1 MNSRNISISPL
12 GLCLVVLLAI
22 AGLSIAWPRISYAV
36 FKPQSSETDSDKQ
49 NKDAQSK
56 FNHSRG
62 ESVPGEILVRFREG
76 TEVVRTMSRAS
87 ATLVVAAADKSGRQI
102 SMQLESLGGDK
113 EIVQGLRLAR
123 VAEEETTAAIEAL
136 NVRPDVLYAEPNFIR
151 RKQAVPNDPR
161 YPEMWN
167 LKNPGGGSAVA
178 GADIKA
184 ETAWNVT
191 TGNRNMVVAVIDEG
205 IDINHQ
211 DLQANIWRNPGETA
225 GNGIDDDANGFVDDV
240 NGYDFVHSDGS
251 VYDGPGT
258 NPDGTT
264 IDLHG
269 THVAGTI
276 GAVGNNGIGVV
287 GVNWQASL
295 MSLKFLGPDGGTSAD
310 LLRALS
316 YVKMM
321 RDRWVTSGGTQGA
334 NIRVT
339 NNSYGGGSFA
349 QSEFDAIQSLNTSGI
364 LFVASAGNDA
374 EDNNLLPAF
383 PASYDLPN
391 VISVAA
397 TDRSDKLSG
406 FSNFGSRNVHI
417 GAPGSSILSTIPG
430 NGYAGLSGTSMASPH
445 VAGVAALVLAQH
457 PDLTTTRV
465 RAAILFGGAPISSLI
480 DKTETGNR
488 LDAAGALQNSDEID
502 LIQPAP
508 IADLHFV
515 ANDGRTVS
523 LAWTAPGDDGGSGQ
537 AALVEWRFTDGSTG
551 KQFLVGA
558 SSSALAGG
566 QQFGSVNLPYRHT
579 SGTLQLR
586 VIDNAGNA
594 STASIP
600 VAVDP
605 LSASPYDITESP
617 AEALSTGG
625 TPLHQNVDDNIFHY
639 ELPFTFPFFEHNV
652 QSAFVSGPTSSVN
665 FSTNGTLYMART
677 VTPVNDSFNAP
688 DRLAGFQMIAGLW
701 DDLDLSTSMRAD
713 ADIYVVQPDNT
724 RIIFRWQGVPC
735 NVSLTTG
742 QCTGGG
748 PVNFE
753 IEIKNDGTIIT
764 RYGDGNTNLHSVV
777 GIAGGDLDSF
787 VIASHTSS
795 GAPVNLTNAPTIT
808 YHPRTTPR
816 SADVRGPVSASPGA
830 VLLGQN
836 TTLTLNANNAGPNAA
851 AGVKVQGFLPPDL
864 TFVSCTTPQGACWG
878 IPGPSGTRIFGELGT
893 IATSGAVPVSIVVNA
908 TRSTGN
914 GRFFDYLTTWS
925 VNSSTYD
932 PALPNSSTF
941 TFSGINPQTN
951 PLTGATAIGAG
962 NEHALA
968 VVSGGNVIAWGKNDF
983 SQLGD
988 DTYPYRIGPVF
999 VPGISNAVAVDGGFV
1014 HSLALKS
1021 DGTVWAWGSN
1031 YDGELGDGTTTKR
1044 KTPGPVS
1051 GLTNV
1056 TAISVG
1062 LAHNVALRSDGTV
1075 WSWGLNDWGQLGDGS
1090 NTTRLTPVQVPG
1102 LSGVIM
1108 VSAGAEHTA
1117 VVKDD
1122 GTVWTWG
1129 RNQTGQL
1136 GDGSQTSRNLPVQVS
1151 GLAGV
1156 TKVAAGG
1163 GQGGA
1168 HTLALKNDGTVWA
1181 WGYNGAGAL
1190 GDGTFMP
1197 RTTPVQ
1203 TLNLSNV
1210 IAIAAGRDHS
1220 VALRND
1226 GTVWNWGTDFQ
1237 GQLGQFQRVVDQNQ
1251 PIQTLWLSGVTAIAT
1266 GWEFSLALEPGGK
1279 ISAWGQGRDGELG
1292 DGTNPGGPRAY
1303 AYDVTVAQN
1312 FIDDAGFFVRQHY
1325 FDFLNRDAVNDP
1337 SGYNFWTQQ
1346 IVSCEFDPNRLACID
1361 LKRVN
1366 VSAAFYLSIEFQE
1379 TGYLVERIYK
1389 TSYGDATGTSTFGG
1403 VHQLA
1408 VPIIRFNEF
1417 LPDTQTIGQG
1427 VVVGQPGWEQAL
1439 ENNKQAFT
1447 ASFVQRTRFATAY
1460 PMTLSPAQF
1469 VDALF
1474 LNAGVAPSATDRN
1487 AAVNEFGGAGNTAD
1501 NAARG
1506 RALRRVAENSTL
1518 NQQEKNRAFVLMQ
1531 YYGYLRRNPNDVPDA
1546 DHTGY
1551 DFWLGKLNQ
1560 FNGNFVKAEMVKAFL
1575 VSDEYRHR
1583 FGQ

>member
-1 MNSRNISISPL
+1 MNLRNISISPL
-12 GLCLVVLLAI
+12 RLSLLLLFLI
-22 AGLSIAWPRISYAV
+22 LGLSIALPRISYAV
-36 FKPQSSETDSDKQ
+36 FQPQSSDKQ
-49 NKDAQSK
+49 NDGSK
-56 FNHSRG
+56 ARSNRTRG

-76 TEVVRTMSRAS
+76 AEAARATTKGS
-87 ATLVVAAADKSGRQI
+87 AIFAVAAADKSGRQI
-102 SMQLESLGGDK
+102 SMQVESLGGET
-113 EIVQGLRLAR
+113 EIVAALRLAR
-123 VAEEETTAAIEAL
+123 VAAEDTAAAIEAL
-136 NVRPDVLYAEPNFIR
+136 NARSDVLYAEPNFIR
-151 RKQAVPNDPR
+151 RKEVVPNDPR
-161 YPEMWN
+161 YSQMWG
-167 LKNPGGGSAVA
+167 LKNPGGPFGVA

-184 ETAWNVT
+184 EPAWDIT

-205 IDINHQ
+205 IDVNHQ

-225 GNGIDDDANGFVDDV
+225 GNGIDDDGNGFVDDV
-240 NGYDFVHSDGS
+240 NGYDFVHNDGT
-251 VYDGPGT
+251 VYDGPGV
-258 NPDGTT
+258 NPDGSI

-295 MSLKFLGPDGGTSAD
+295 MSLKFLGPDGGTTAD
-310 LLRALS
+310 LLRVLS
-316 YVKMM
+316 YTKMM
-321 RDRWVTSGGTQGA
+321 RDRWVNSGGTQGA

-339 NNSYGGGSFA
+339 NNSYGGGSYA

-364 LFVASAGNDA
+364 LFVAAAGNDA
-374 EDNNLLPAF
+374 ENNNLLPAF

-397 TDRSDKLSG
+397 TDRSDQLSS
-406 FSNFGSRNVHI
+406 FSNFGSRNVHV

-430 NGYAGLSGTSMASPH
+430 NAYAAVNGTSMASPH

-457 PDLTTTRV
+457 PGLTTTRL
-465 RAAILFGGAPISSLI
+465 RASILFGGAPISSLT

-488 LDAAGALQNSDEID
+488 LDAVGALQNSDEID
-502 LIQPAP
+502 VIPPAP
-508 IADLHFV
+508 ITDLHFV

-523 LAWTAPGDDGGSGQ
+523 VAWTAPGDDGGSGQ

-558 SSSALAGG
+558 SSSAPAGG
-566 QQFGSVNLPYRHT
+566 PQLGSVNLPYQHV
-579 SGTLQLR
+579 SGTLHLR
-586 VIDNAGNA
+586 VIDNAGNL
-594 STASIP
+594 STAS
-600 VAVDP
+600 VLVSVDP

-625 TPLHQNVDDNIFHY
+625 TPLHRNFDDNIFHY

-665 FSTNGTLYMART
+665 LSTNGTLYMART
-677 VTPVNDSFNAP
+677 VTPTHDAFSAS
-688 DRLAGFQMIAGLW
+688 DRLAGFEMVAGLW
-701 DDLDLSTSMRAD
+701 DDLDLSTSRRAD
-713 ADIYVVQPDNT
+713 ADIYVVNPDSN

-735 NVSLTTG
+735 NGSLTTG

-753 IEIKNDGTIIT
+753 IEIRNDGTIIT
-764 RYGDGNTNLHSVV
+764 RYGDGNTNLHPVV

-787 VIASHTSS
+787 VIASHTST

-808 YHPRTTPR
+808 YHPRTAPR
-816 SADVRGPVSASPGA
+816 SADVRGPVSANPGA
-830 VLLGQN
+830 VPLGQN

-878 IPGPSGTRIFGELGT
+878 VPGPSGTRIFGELGT
-893 IATSGAVPVSIVVNA
+893 IATSGSVPVRVVVNA

-914 GRFFDYLTTWS
+914 GRFFDYVTTWAA
-925 VNSSTYD
+925 NSATYD

-941 TFSGINPQTN
+941 TFSGINPQAN

-962 NEHALA
+962 IEHALA
-968 VVSGGNVIAWGKNDF
+968 VVSGGNVIAWGKNNAW
-983 SQLGD
+983 QLGD

-999 VPGISNAVAVDGGFV
+999 VPGISNAVAVDGGGA
-1014 HSLALKS
+1014 HSVALKA
-1021 DGTVWAWGSN
+1021 DGTVWAWGGN
-1031 YDGELGDGTTTKR
+1031 FHGELGDGSTTDR
-1044 KTPGPVS
+1044 KTPAPVS

-1056 TAISVG
+1056 AAISVG

-1075 WSWGLNDWGQLGDGS
+1075 WTWGLNEWGQLGDGS

-1102 LSGVIM
+1102 LSGVIV

-1117 VVKDD
+1117 VVKND

-1129 RNQTGQL
+1129 RNQNGQL
-1136 GDGSQTSRNLPVQVS
+1136 GDGSQVSRNSPVQVS
-1151 GLAGV
+1151 GLTGM

-1181 WGYNGAGAL
+1181 WGFNGSGAL

-1203 TLNLSNV
+1203 TLNLNNV
-1210 IAIAAGRDHS
+1210 TAIAAGRDHS

-1237 GQLGQFQRVVDQNQ
+1237 GQLGQFQHVVDQNQ

-1279 ISAWGQGRDGELG
+1279 IAAWGQGRDGELG
-1292 DGTNPGGPRAY
+1292 DGTNPGGARAY
-1303 AYDVTVAQN
+1303 AYDVAVAQN

-1337 SGYNFWTQQ
+1337 SGYSFWTQQ
-1346 IVSCEFDPNRLACID
+1346 IASCEFYPNRLACIE
-1361 LKRVN
+1361 LKRIN

-1389 TSYGDATGTSTFGG
+1389 ASYGDATGTSTLGG
-1403 VHQLA
+1403 AHQLA
-1408 VPIIRFNEF
+1408 VPIVRFNEF
-1417 LPDTQTIGQG
+1417 LPDSQTIAQG
-1427 VVVGQPGWEQAL
+1427 LVVGQPGWEQVL
-1439 ENNKQAFT
+1439 ENNKVAFC
-1447 ASFVQRTRFATAY
+1447 AAFVQRTRFTNAFPTT
-1460 PMTLSPAQF
+1460 MSPAQF

-1474 LNAGVAPSATDRN
+1474 ANAGVTPSATDRN
-1487 AAVNEFGGAGNTAD
+1487 AALNEFGGAGNTAD

-1506 RALRRVAENSTL
+1506 RALRKVAENSTL
-1518 NQQEKNRAFVLMQ
+1518 NQLEKNKAFVLMQ
-1531 YYGYLRRNPNDVPDA
+1531 YFGYLRRNPNDLPDA

-1560 FNGNFVKAEMVKAFL
+1560 FNGNFVNADMVKAFI
-1575 VSDEYRHR
+1575 VSGEYRHR
-1583 FGQ
+1583 FGP